1 MLDVMNP
8 LFAALTTCHDW
19 PQLDISRQKL
29 YLTNL
34 YFVESRNVMK
44 AIIHSEQMIM
54 FFLFVFLLFFGGGTR
69 NEKQLT

>member
-1 MLDVMNP
+1 
-8 LFAALTTCHDW
+8 LTTCHDW

-44 AIIHSEQMIM
+44 AIRHSEQMIM
-54 FFLFVFLLFFGGGTR
+54 FFLFVFLFFGGG
-69 NEKQLT
+69 NEK